1 MPVQKENELIKAD
14 VLSKIG
20 LDAGMAVGDLGCG
33 NLGYF
38 SLISAKRVGK
48 SGVVYAV
55 DILKPSL
62 ESVANIAR
70 QNGLDNIKTVWS
82 NLELLGAT
90 RIPEGTLDI
99 VFLHNVLFQSKKK
112 DLILKES
119 QRLLKVGGKLM
130 VIDWLKAQTPNGF
143 GPPEAVRPD
152 PEEIKKIGQK
162 ISLRLLE
169 EFTAGPYHF
178 GLIFIK

>member
-14 VLSKIG
+14 VLAKIG
-20 LDAGMAVGDLGCG
+20 VDAGMAVGDLGCG

-38 SLISAKRVGK
+38 SIISAKRVGS

-55 DILKPSL
+55 DILKSAL
-62 ESVANIAR
+62 EAVANIAR

-82 NLELLGAT
+82 NLEMLGAT
-90 RIPEGTLDI
+90 RIAEGTLDAA
-99 VFLHNVLFQSKKK
+99 FLHNVLFQSNKKE
-112 DLILKES
+112 LIIKES
-119 QRLLKVGGKLM
+119 RRLLKDGGKLM
-130 VIDWLKAQTPNGF
+130 IIDWLKSQGPIGF

-152 PEEIKKIGQK
+152 PEELKEIGKKIG
-162 ISLRLLE
+162 LRLEE

>member
-14 VLSKIG
+14 VLAKIG
-20 LDAGMAVGDLGCG
+20 VDAGMAIGDLGCG

-38 SLISAKRVGK
+38 AMIAAKRVGK

-55 DILKPSL
+55 DILKSAL

-82 NLELLGAT
+82 NLEMLGAT
-90 RIPEGTLDI
+90 RIPEGTLDVI
-99 VFLHNVLFQSKKK
+99 FLHNVLFQSKKK
-112 DLILKES
+112 DLIIKES
-119 QRLLKVGGKLM
+119 LRLLKDGGKLM
-130 VIDWLKAQTPNGF
+130 IIDWLKSQTPVGF

-152 PEEIKKIGQK
+152 PEEIKKISQK
-162 ISLRLLE
+162 IGYRFLE
-169 EFTAGPYHF
+169 EFSAGPYHF